1 MFGVSS
7 IFLPKTYKA
16 MFLDSGAS
24 DTELLLNYYGDPTLY
39 PMIRYWTN
47 GTLTTLPTYPSPI
60 SLSTIFQKISGTQL
74 QVGGAISIQFPNYGT
89 DNNVALI
96 GMAKGGS
103 GSDMFR
109 IFEMQNAANEFVAM
123 TFCDAVGICQIGIV
137 TFEEA
142 DENSPIEIT
151 LPKRR
156 NFSNPSCSVTFNGEV
171 YKNNDV
177 ITVTMSP
184 EDAFQLQAE
193 CDLTGTLIKSEKPI
207 AVFSG
212 SHDIVV
218 GWGNSK
224 DFMMEQLIPTA
235 YWGNEYI
242 IYPYP
247 ESLNGDIV
255 SILAHKADTEVRIVG
270 YGNYLIKEARQFIRR
285 RIENDRAVRIWASKK
300 ISVVQYILDYTNE
313 ASAMVVVQ
321 PIANYVDKIL
331 THTDFETYLIA
342 KTNQTILQD
351 DIIPGSSIS
360 TTVLDGAKRVNKSEY
375 LSGKV
380 DEQGV
385 TTDFLVQ
392 YGTDDRVGGYVVSKE
407 SGNMLMATSCGFKF
421 ELPVSIEKSVGITYF
436 HTLSQSFKYK
446 EDGQIE
452 KRWLWIFCY
461 KFPLVK
467 CYKMLLDFLSL

>member
-1 MFGVSS
+1 MVGISS
-7 IFLPKTYKA
+7 TSPTIKTYKA

-24 DTELLLNYYGDPTLY
+24 DTKLLLTYYGNQYLTTNV
-39 PMIRYWTN
+39 RYTTN
-47 GTLTTLPTYPSPI
+47 GTSGTIPLYPLRPHPFEFEF
-60 SLSTIFQKISGTQL
+60 TNIFQRISDTKL
-74 QVGGAISIQFPNYGT
+74 QIGGAITIQVDQSAPA
-89 DNNVALI
+89 DVALI
-96 GMAKGGS
+96 GMAKGSS

-109 IFEMQNAANEFVAM
+109 IFEMQNAPIEFVAM

-142 DENSPIEIT
+142 DENSPIKIT
-151 LPKRR
+151 LPKQR
-156 NFSNPSCSVTFNGEV
+156 NFSNPPCSVTYNGKV
-171 YKNNDV
+171 YENNNV
-177 ITVTMSP
+177 IKVTMRP
-184 EDAFQLQAE
+184 EDAFQLQSE
-193 CDLTGTLIKSEKPI
+193 CDLTGTLIESEKPI

-242 IYPYP
+242 VYPYP

-255 SILAHKADTEVRIVG
+255 SILANKADTEVQIVG

-342 KTNQTILQD
+342 KTNQTTLQD
-351 DIIPGSSIS
+351 DISAGSSIRIS
-360 TTVLDGAKRVNKSEY
+360 FLGGAKNVKKSEY
-375 LSGKV
+375 VSGKV

-392 YGTDDRVGGYVVSKE
+392 YCTDDHVGGYMVSKE

-421 ELPVSIEKSVGITYF
+421 ELPVSIEKSVGIT
-436 HTLSQSFKYK
+436 
-446 EDGQIE
+446 
-452 KRWLWIFCY
+452 
-461 KFPLVK
+461 
-467 CYKMLLDFLSL
+467 